1 MGIILKIWHA
11 IETFFCF
18 LIICMLGCTYPASHD
33 SIGGL
38 ELNGFLAFLI
48 WVALVLI
55 LIKVSAKLSVCVGM
69 IFYIVV
75 YIQKFDGDEQ
85 IAAIMWAFIAVCV
98 GYWYLKHRM
107 HVDSTVA
114 KNSRKGIHTCPR
126 CGSTLVHR
134 ESASNEFT
142 NDYEYKYYDDWN
154 AGWNRIVNH
163 HKAHWVCDNC
173 GKTWG

>member
-85 IAAIMWAFIAVCV
+85 ITAIMWAFIAVCV

-163 HKAHWVCDNC
+163 HKAHWVCDHC
-173 GKTWG
+173 GITWD

>member
-98 GYWYLKHRM
+98 GYWYLKHRI

-126 CGSTLVHR
+126 CGSTLVH
-134 ESASNEFT
+134 
-142 NDYEYKYYDDWN
+142 
-154 AGWNRIVNH
+154 
-163 HKAHWVCDNC
+163 
-173 GKTWG
+173 